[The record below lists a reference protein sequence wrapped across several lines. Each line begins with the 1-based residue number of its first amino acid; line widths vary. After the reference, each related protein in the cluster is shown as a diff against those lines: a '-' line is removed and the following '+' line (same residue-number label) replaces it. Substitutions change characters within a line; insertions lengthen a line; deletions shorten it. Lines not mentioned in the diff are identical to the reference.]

1 MNMLFSIAWRNI
13 WRNPARSGVLLT
25 AIAAGLWAG
34 IVASGYA
41 NGLIKQRFEYL
52 IENELSHIQIHHPE
66 FRTEREPWMHLS
78 DAADLEKWIREDGRI
93 ASWAPRTL
101 ADGMAQSPVAASVVQ
116 IQGIEPDRE
125 RAVTLMHE
133 RIQEGVY
140 LDADIR
146 NPVVIGQQLA
156 RKLNLGTGNRLVLR
170 FQDINNELIAG
181 AFTITGI
188 FRSASSDY
196 DERVVFVRAA
206 DLYELAAGEKI
217 YHEIAIRLR
226 DEGQLD
232 QTAADINDT
241 FPHVTAAT
249 WYELSPQLRVM
260 DSFSGIYTVMIVVII
275 MLALAFGILNT
286 MLMAIFERVRELG
299 MLLAIGMNKT
309 RVFLMIMMESVV
321 LSLTGA
327 AAGMGLAFLC
337 LSWLGRRGIDLSLFG
352 DGMAEFGFE
361 PIIYP
366 YVMGMEYV
374 WVAFVVILAAML
386 ASVYPAIKAIRLNPV
401 EASKE

>member
-13 WRNPARSGVLLT
+13 WRHPARSGVLLA

-34 IVASGYA
+34 IMASGYA
-41 NGLIKQRFEYL
+41 NGLMKQRFEYL

-78 DAADLEKWIREDGRI
+78 DAAELEKWIKKDGRI
-93 ASWAPRTL
+93 ASWALRTL
-101 ADGMAQSPVAASVVQ
+101 ADGMAQSPVTTSVVQ
-116 IQGIEPDRE
+116 IRGIDPDQE

-133 RIQEGVY
+133 RIKEGVY
-140 LDADIR
+140 LDANVR
-146 NPVVIGQQLA
+146 NPVLIGQQLA
-156 RKLNLGTGNRLVLR
+156 QKLNLGTGNRLVLR

-181 AFTITGI
+181 AFTIAGI

-196 DERVVFVRAA
+196 DERVVFVRAS
-206 DLYELAAGEKI
+206 DLYELVAGKII
-217 YHEIAIRLR
+217 YHEVAIKLG
-226 DEGQLD
+226 DEGEAD
-232 QTAADINDT
+232 QAATDINDA
-241 FPHVTAAT
+241 FSHFKAAT
-249 WYELSPQLRVM
+249 WHELSPELRLM
-260 DSFSGIYTVMIVVII
+260 HSFSGIYTIMIIVII

-299 MLLAIGMNKT
+299 MLLAIGMNKV
-309 RVFLMIMMESVV
+309 RVFLMIMLESVV

-327 AAGMGLAFLC
+327 AAGVGLAYLC
-337 LSWLGRRGIDLSLFG
+337 ISWLGRRGIDLSMFG
-352 DGMAEFGFE
+352 DGLAEFGFE
-361 PIIYP
+361 PVIYP
-366 YVMGMEYV
+366 FVMGFEYV
-374 WVAFVVILAAML
+374 WVAVVVIIAAML